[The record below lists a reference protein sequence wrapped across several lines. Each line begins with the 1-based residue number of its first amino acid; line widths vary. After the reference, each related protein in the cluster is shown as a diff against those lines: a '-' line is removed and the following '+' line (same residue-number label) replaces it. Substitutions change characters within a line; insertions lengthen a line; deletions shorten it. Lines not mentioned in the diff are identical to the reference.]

1 MPTITP
7 PFQRRITNPLQRPLS
22 SDLNLQAF
30 YDSVTQ
36 SYMSG
41 IMFSA
46 SPSAPVQFPT
56 GFVGN
61 SFRCAAAV
69 GAREV
74 VVQRG
79 IGFINQIPEEGI
91 GGVAGVDVGQ
101 YVPVICEPDS
111 PVSAG
116 VNLAIADLAVGL
128 ERIDLVCVKAPNSAT
143 ATENIGLL
151 NPTSSTFSFQ
161 PKPTQFTENAFDTA
175 FIQVVSGTATGGTP
189 SAPSVPS
196 GYLEIGRI
204 YVPVGSASLAN
215 ADIEDRRNVLIPH
228 GGRSMPLSFS
238 TSLAAGEVSSF
249 SFGNNGI
256 KAVVQPVYTS
266 LSPSGYSKT
275 FEVYVAS
282 AATDPAV
289 FDLVAG
295 GCASPAPVTLAI
307 GEWYGMQVSVL
318 KKETVSRASALP
330 VFQIAGGTLP
340 ILGPTVAKFTV
351 AVGPLVQ
358 TDASY
363 IVIRTQDLDAYIV
376 DDCAVRLSLFAQA
389 T

>member
-1 MPTITP
+1 MPTITA

-36 SYMSG
+36 AYMSG

-61 SFRCAAAV
+61 SFRCSAAPS
-69 GAREV
+69 AREV
-74 VVQRG
+74 IVQRG
-79 IGFINQIPEEGI
+79 IGFINQIAEDAVDGI
-91 GGVAGVDVGQ
+91 VGVNVGQ
-101 YVPVICEPDS
+101 YVPVVCEPDS

-116 VNLAIADLAVGL
+116 LSLPVADLATGL
-128 ERIDLVCVKAPNSAT
+128 ARIDVVCVKAPNLPT
-143 ATENIGLL
+143 DVENIGIL
-151 NPTSSTFSFQ
+151 NPTASAFSFV
-161 PKPTQFTENAFDTA
+161 PKPTQFTENAFDSG
-175 FIQVVSGTATGGTP
+175 FIQVITGTPTGGTP
-189 SAPSVPS
+189 TAPSVPS

-204 YVPVGSASLAN
+204 YVPVGSAALSN
-215 ADIEDRRNVLIPH
+215 SDIEDKRNVLIPH
-228 GGRSMPLSFS
+228 GGRSMPVVFS
-238 TSLAAGEVSSF
+238 TALTAGNVTAL

-256 KAVVQPVYTS
+256 HAVVQPVYTS

-275 FEVYVAS
+275 FEVYVSS
-282 AATDPAV
+282 AATDPTV
-289 FDLVAG
+289 FELVPG
-295 GCASPAPVTLAI
+295 GFASPDPVTLAV

-330 VFQIAGGTLP
+330 VFEIAGGTQS

-358 TDASY
+358 TMASY
-363 IVIRTQDLDAYIV
+363 IVMRTQDLDAYIV
-376 DDCAVRLSLFAQA
+376 DDCTVRLSLFAQS